1 MQLIAFLILSFIG
14 FFISLSISAN
24 FDGGNETAAIV
35 MSICILIGVIVGF
48 STLILWNLSDINNA
62 LNNKDQN
69 KIKNAE

>member
-24 FDGGNETAAIV
+24 FDGGNEAAAIV
-35 MSICILIGVIVGF
+35 TSICILIGVIVGF